1 MTELRGSSYPRSS
14 HPEYT
19 SLHFLDAPV
28 YKGRRQGGVPQP
40 SRRDPISPRFEN
52 GGNHISINPILRLAQ
67 TVDRRLRQA
76 GDKSPGVRR
85 LTKLFE
91 VIHFTSLKTEEGKT
105 LQLRIALVDPDK
117 RDPDR
122 PQLIRPDR

>member
-1 MTELRGSSYPRSS
+1 MAT
-14 HPEYT
+14 
-19 SLHFLDAPV
+19 
-28 YKGRRQGGVPQP
+28 
-40 SRRDPISPRFEN
+40 
-52 GGNHISINPILRLAQ
+52 NPILRLAQ

-105 LQLRIALVDPDK
+105 LQLRIALVDPTNP
-117 RDPDR
+117 DPEGPPLVR
-122 PQLIRPDR
+122 PTKLL